1 MADFDW
7 NNYLEVNKTI
17 AVPEELFSHVSFN
30 IISCML
36 YNIFFMIDL
45 LWRYLII

>member
-17 AVPEELFSHVSFN
+17 GVPEELFSHVSFN
-30 IISCML
+30 YFACCIIYFCK
-36 YNIFFMIDL
+36 NCCK
-45 LWRYLII
+45 

>member
-17 AVPEELFSHVSFN
+17 AVPEELFLHVSFN
-30 IISCML
+30 FIICYML
-36 YNIFFMIDL
+36 YNIFL
-45 LWRYLII
+45 